1 MTSPCHLTPA
11 SLLQDTEVWL
21 KEKSGKNLD
30 SSQLVANKQ
39 AMESVEVSLSKDLG

>member
-1 MTSPCHLTPA
+1 MTSPCHVTPA

-21 KEKSGKNLD
+21 SEKEREKLRFL
-30 SSQLVANKQ
+30 LVANKQ

>member
-11 SLLQDTEVWL
+11 SLSQDTEVWL
-21 KEKSGKNLD
+21 REKERENLRFL
-30 SSQLVANKQ
+30 LVANKP